1 MRRANRKLV
10 RQTEISESISTT
22 SMVKGCVG
30 CIGGRGVRQELALDL
45 LTAILESYI
54 QVCSRWHAYIMEQ
67 GMAQHRG
74 RHTGTTAPPDF
85 DFVLDFDPD
94 SYSYM
99 PDPLAQRP

>member
-1 MRRANRKLV
+1 MYR
-10 RQTEISESISTT
+10 
-22 SMVKGCVG
+22 
-30 CIGGRGVRQELALDL
+30 GGRGVRQELALDL

-54 QVCSRWHAYIMEQ
+54 QVCSRRHAYIMEQ
-67 GMAQHRG
+67 GMAQQRG
-74 RHTGTTAPPDF
+74 RHTGTTAPPDL